1 MLGVYLSPQ
10 IKKIVTSQKKKI
22 SKGGWSEFNDPLK
35 TIGNDIQNSVTPKG
49 KRQVRLER
57 TRSGKK
63 GKLVTVIKGLEL
75 KQVEAKRILKNL
87 KIACGTGGALKGDF
101 LELQGDQISKAQ
113 EFLFKEGFRPKQSGS

>member
-1 MLGVYLSPQ
+1 M
-10 IKKIVTSQKKKI
+10 
-22 SKGGWSEFNDPLK
+22 SKGGWSEFSDPIK
-35 TIGNDIQNSVTPKG
+35 RIGNDTQNSVSPKG

-75 KQVEAKRILKNL
+75 NQVEAKKLLKNL
-87 KIACGTGGALKGDF
+87 KIACGTGGTFKGEF

-113 EFLFKEGFRPKQSGS
+113 DFLFKEGFRPKQSGG

>member
-1 MLGVYLSPQ
+1 M
-10 IKKIVTSQKKKI
+10 

-35 TIGNDIQNSVTPKG
+35 TIGNDTQNSATPKG

-75 KQVEAKRILKNL
+75 KQAEAKKILKNL
-87 KIACGTGGALKGDF
+87 KIACGTGGSLKGDS
-101 LELQGDQISKAQ
+101 LELQGDQKSKAQ
-113 EFLFKEGFRPKQSGS
+113 DFLFKEGFRPKQTGG

>member
-1 MLGVYLSPQ
+1 M
-10 IKKIVTSQKKKI
+10 
-22 SKGGWSEFNDPLK
+22 SKGGWSEFNDPLM
-35 TIGNDIQNSVTPKG
+35 TIENDIQDSVTPKG

-75 KQVEAKRILKNL
+75 KQEEAKTILKNL

-113 EFLFKEGFRPKQSGS
+113 DFLFKEGFRPKQSGG

>member
-1 MLGVYLSPQ
+1 M
-10 IKKIVTSQKKKI
+10 

-35 TIGNDIQNSVTPKG
+35 RIVNDPQNSDTPKG

-63 GKLVTVIKGLEL
+63 GKLVTVIIGLEL
-75 KQVEAKRILKNL
+75 NQVEGKKLLKKL
-87 KIACGTGGALKGDF
+87 KIACGTGGTVKGNF

-113 EFLFKEGFRPKQSGS
+113 DFLVKEGFRPKQSGG

>member
-1 MLGVYLSPQ
+1 M
-10 IKKIVTSQKKKI
+10 

-35 TIGNDIQNSVTPKG
+35 TIENETQHSVTPKG

-87 KIACGTGGALKGDF
+87 KIACGTGGTLKGDF

-113 EFLFKEGFRPKQSGS
+113 DFLFKEGFRPKQSGG